1 MGNDFSFVKEGLS
14 NVQKG
19 DPNRAEIHAII
30 EDFKESVRQ
39 ACKTLFNK
47 DVFFEPVLSPV
58 LGRQIMPRFLMHG
71 GNTGT
76 VTVYLASL
84 SSLRLFQYELDPIL
98 GYPVTISYS
107 SKTVRCEGR
116 PELLE
121 AIKDAYN
128 LSVGDLK
135 DFCESGGK
143 WIRWL
148 SGYTP
153 LSSIAWSENKG

>member
-14 NVQKG
+14 NVRKG

-39 ACKTLFNK
+39 ACKTLFDK
-47 DVFFEPVLSPV
+47 EVFFEPVYPPA
-58 LGRQIMPRFLMHG
+58 LGRHFMSRFLMHE

-76 VTVYLASL
+76 VAVYLASF
-84 SSLRLFQYELDPIL
+84 SCLRLFQYELDPIL
-98 GYPVTISYS
+98 GYPVVLSYS
-107 SKTVRCEGR
+107 SKTVRCEGST
-116 PELLE
+116 ELLE

-135 DFCESGGK
+135 DFCESGGTRM
-143 WIRWL
+143 RWL
-148 SGYTP
+148 SGCAP
-153 LSSIAWSENKG
+153 LSSVAWSVKK